1 MKNSANKEMASL
13 AIEIKGI
20 SKTFGRNAVLRNL
33 DLQVFEEEFLTIFG
47 PNGAGKTT
55 LIKILATL
63 ARPDSGQVR
72 ILGLGLGVENNN
84 IRRFIGVVM
93 HNSLLYGEL
102 TGYENLAFYA
112 KMFGVNPVSERVRQV
127 AAQMGMTARLHQRVR
142 TLSHGMQK
150 RFSIARALLHDPP
163 VLFLDEPESGLDQEA
178 LGMLENALVRRDGRR
193 RTVLMTTHNVERGIA
208 LADRVAIIAN
218 GRISYIDDGKTLD
231 MGSFREVYLRSTG
244 TTL

>member
-1 MKNSANKEMASL
+1 MRDSANKEMARL

-20 SKTFGRNAVLRNL
+20 SKAFGRNAVLRNL
-33 DLQVFEEEFLTIFG
+33 DLHVPEGEFLTIFG

-63 ARPDSGQVR
+63 ARPDSGQIR
-72 ILGLGLGVENNN
+72 ILGMRLGVENNN

-93 HNSLLYGEL
+93 HNTLLYGEL

-112 KMFGVNPVSERVRQV
+112 KMFGLSPISKRVHQA
-127 AAQMGMTARLHQRVR
+127 AAQMGMTTRLHQRVR

-178 LGMLENALVRRDGRR
+178 LGMLEDALVRRDGSR

-208 LADRVAIIAN
+208 LADRVAIIVN
-218 GRISYIDDGKTLD
+218 GRISYVDDGKTLD
-231 MGSFREVYLRSTG
+231 VKSFREAYLRSTG
-244 TTL
+244 ATL